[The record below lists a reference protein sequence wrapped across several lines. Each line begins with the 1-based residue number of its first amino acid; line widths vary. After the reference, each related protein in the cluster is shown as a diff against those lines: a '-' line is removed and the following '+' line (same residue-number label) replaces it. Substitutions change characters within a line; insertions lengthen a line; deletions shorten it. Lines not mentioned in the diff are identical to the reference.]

1 MNVSIRQLRAF
12 VAVARAGSFAE
23 ASAILHLS
31 QPALSI
37 AIRKLEEE
45 LGGTLFARST
55 RSVGLSPEG
64 QAFFPVARQ
73 LLADWDRS
81 LEDVSNLFALRR
93 GKLNIAAMPTF
104 AGSVLPEILAD
115 FHGQYPAID
124 VTVHDVVAESVV
136 EMVRNG
142 RAELGLTFD
151 PGEFPDLEFR
161 PLFED
166 RFMAAIPE
174 GHPLQDQDIVRWK
187 DLEGTTF
194 LCLQRPSAIRQMIDE
209 VVQEHELALVPTFE
223 THQLGNIGRMVATG
237 LGLSVV
243 PSLSAPQFREMGV
256 SCRSLVG
263 PVISR
268 AVGVLSRRRHPLSVA
283 AQALETVV
291 FDWVRLSFR
300 STDNVDQNQ

>member
-1 MNVSIRQLRAF
+1 MNVSIRQIRAF
-12 VAVARAGSFAE
+12 VAVASAGSFAE

-37 AIRKLEEE
+37 TIRKLEDV

-55 RSVGLSPEG
+55 RSVELSPEG
-64 QAFFPVARQ
+64 QAFFPVARR

-115 FHGQYPAID
+115 FHQQYPAID

-174 GHPLQDQDIVRWK
+174 GHPLQAKTRVRWK
-187 DLEGTTF
+187 DLEGSTF
-194 LCLQRPSAIRQMIDE
+194 ICLQRPSAIRQMIDE
-209 VVQEHELALVPTFE
+209 VVQEHGLALVPAFE
-223 THQLGNIGRMVATG
+223 AHQLANIGRMVAKG
-237 LGLSVV
+237 LGVSVV
-243 PSLSAPQFREMGV
+243 PSLSSAQFHEMGA
-256 SCRSLVG
+256 SCRPLTA

-268 AVGVLSRRRHPLSVA
+268 AVGVLTRPRHPLSVA

-300 STDNVDQNQ
+300 STDNAYGK